1 MTIYLQTEKY
11 QGISTEV
18 ICPHNAMDQIKHFVS
33 KQRERLSR
41 GVEYRLNRAI
51 GVSSL
56 GTMGLEHHCLYEVDL
71 FIDTKRVAHIHTV
84 AVQRNFGVI

>member
-18 ICPHNAMDQIKHFVS
+18 ICPHNAMDQIKHFES
-33 KQRERLSR
+33 QQREMLSR

-56 GTMGLEHHCLYEVDL
+56 GTMGAGASL
-71 FIDTKRVAHIHTV
+71 FVRS
-84 AVQRNFGVI
+84 

>member
-1 MTIYLQTEKY
+1 MTLYLQTGNH
-11 QGISTEV
+11 QGMSTEV
-18 ICPHNAMDQIKHFVS
+18 ISPHNAMEQSKHFVS
-33 KQRERLSR
+33 KQCERLSR

-71 FIDTKRVAHIHTV
+71 FIDTKRVAHICTV

>member
-1 MTIYLQTEKY
+1 MTLYLQTGNH
-11 QGISTEV
+11 QGMSTEV
-18 ICPHNAMDQIKHFVS
+18 ICPHNPMEQIKHFVS
-33 KQRERLSR
+33 KQCERLSR

>member
-18 ICPHNAMDQIKHFVS
+18 ICPHNAMDQIKHVES
-33 KQRERLSR
+33 QQREMLSR

-56 GTMGLEHHCLYEVDL
+56 GTMGAGASL
-71 FIDTKRVAHIHTV
+71 FVRS
-84 AVQRNFGVI
+84 